1 MMIMMTMTMMMTMT
15 IISYDF
21 WQGFHKGSQDSNS
34 SQHSE
39 TLSANGKVPAPAPL
53 ENLNNGRNCQNPTD
67 RNSQNGSD
75 QDCQKGSDQDC
86 QKGSDQNGRNGRGSD
101 AGCSG
106 RSGNKVSGSPH
117 VIFVSF
123 SPQANVTLN
132 FCHQQ
137 MYNISPQTLNL
148 SAKMPQLSDAAI
160 FSERTNL
167 INTL

>member
-1 MMIMMTMTMMMTMT
+1 MIN
-15 IISYDF
+15 SGNE
-21 WQGFHKGSQDSNS
+21 QVFHKGSQDSNS

-53 ENLNNGRNCQNPTD
+53 ENLNNGRNCQNPMD

-75 QDCQKGSDQDC
+75 QDCRT
-86 QKGSDQNGRNGRGSD
+86 GSDQNVRNGRGSD